1 MKYADILRVDHV
13 MGMHHLFWV
22 PKGMEATEGVY
33 VRYPADEMYA
43 ILSVESH
50 RHQCLVVGENLGIV
64 PAYINDAMARHNV
77 SGLYVTQ
84 YEVPE
89 DPACGLRDVPSHS
102 VASLNTH
109 DMPPFSA
116 FWQSLDIERWAA
128 MGLLTEAER
137 KIRTEGRHAAKR
149 NLARFLEQRGHLQ
162 GDLGDIG
169 IVLKACLS
177 LLADSPAQVV
187 LVNLED
193 LWLETEQQN
202 IPGTVEGHPNWQRKA
217 QYGFDSFSQMPEVL
231 DLLGRVKR
239 PPDTGELA

>member
-1 MKYADILRVDHV
+1 
-13 MGMHHLFWV
+13 MHHLFWV
-22 PKGMEATEGVY
+22 PKGMGATEGVY

-50 RHQCLVVGENLGIV
+50 RHQCLVVGENLGTV
-64 PAYINDAMARHNV
+64 PAYVNDAMARHNV
-77 SGLYVTQ
+77 HGLYVAQ
-84 YEVPE
+84 YEVPQE
-89 DPACGLRDVPSHS
+89 AEGGLRAIPSDS

-116 FWQSLDIERWAA
+116 FWQGLDIERWAV

-149 NLARFLEQRGHLQ
+149 NLARFLEQRGYLE
-162 GDLGDIG
+162 GDLGDIAL
-169 IVLKACLS
+169 VLKACLS
-177 LLADSPAQVV
+177 FLADSPAQVV

-202 IPGTVEGHPNWQRKA
+202 VPGVVEGHPNWQRRA
-217 QYGFDSFSQMPEVL
+217 RYDFDTFSQMPEVL

-239 PPDTGELA
+239 PPRTGGLA

>member
-1 MKYADILRVDHV
+1 
-13 MGMHHLFWV
+13 
-22 PKGMEATEGVY
+22 
-33 VRYPADEMYA
+33 
-43 ILSVESH
+43 
-50 RHQCLVVGENLGIV
+50 
-64 PAYINDAMARHNV
+64 MARHNV
-77 SGLYVTQ
+77 HGLYVAQ
-84 YEVPE
+84 YELPQE
-89 DPACGLRDVPSHS
+89 AEGGLRAVLSDS

-116 FWQSLDIERWAA
+116 FWQGLDIERWAA

-149 NLARFLEQRGHLQ
+149 NLARFLEQRGYLQ

-202 IPGTVEGHPNWQRKA
+202 IPGVVEGHPNWQRKA
-217 QYGFDSFSQMPEVL
+217 RYDFDTFSQMPEVL

-239 PPDTGELA
+239 LPQKGESP